1 VVIAAAVAALT
12 IALLAQYFQFG
23 EAAPGDTRVVLA
35 SPQASLMKVLVE
47 GFMSHQPVA
56 YLLFAIGAL
65 IAVTMEMLS
74 IPALTFALGM
84 YLPLELNSPAL
95 AGGLIA
101 HLVSKRADREGG
113 AAGRSMRENG
123 IVIASGLLA
132 GGALGGVFGAALRMV
147 PGFSEAWI
155 KTPFF
160 DHDGISQS
168 VSLAGF
174 LGLCLYLWF
183 ATVRKAEAA

>member
-1 VVIAAAVAALT
+1 
-12 IALLAQYFQFG
+12 
-23 EAAPGDTRVVLA
+23 
-35 SPQASLMKVLVE
+35 MKVLVE

-101 HLVSKRADREGG
+101 HLVSRRADREGG

-132 GGALGGVFGAALRMV
+132 GGALGGVFGAALRMI
-147 PGFSEAWI
+147 PGFSEGWI

-160 DHDGISQS
+160 DHDGLSQS

-183 ATVRKAEAA
+183 ATVKREQVA